1 MSDPFWA
8 NNFRILLSPEKVA
21 DFFPSKTQTTEQRLN
36 SIVRLSL
43 YISVL
48 LCLYHSKTKY
58 ISIFMFV
65 LLLTYVV
72 HTNKPETEN
81 AVENLTSTDSVQ
93 TLAKQQN
100 AKCTKPTLDNPFMNA
115 TMKDYMNL
123 DENGKIVDRP
133 EACDPNDPGI
143 KKMIDEKFN
152 NNLYTDVS
160 DVFGKMNSQRNY
172 YTMPWT
178 SIPNDPRGEF
188 QKWLFL
194 NPKTCKED
202 QESCSRNIY
211 EDVRANRPVVYNPSE
226 NPVMSSKLM

>member
-8 NNFRILLSPEKVA
+8 NNFQILLSAEKLT
-21 DFFPSKTQTTEQRLN
+21 DFFPSKYQSDENRLN
-36 SIVRLSL
+36 SIARLCL

-48 LCLYHSKTKY
+48 LSLYHSQTSY
-58 ISIFMFV
+58 MSIFLFS
-65 LLLTYVV
+65 LLLTYLVY
-72 HTNKPETEN
+72 TNKPDDRVEKLTRTDSTEN
-81 AVENLTSTDSVQ
+81 ISNKENQ
-93 TLAKQQN
+93 
-100 AKCTKPTLDNPFMNA
+100 KCTKPTLDNPFMNA
-115 TMKDYMNL
+115 TMKDYMNV
-123 DENGKIVDRP
+123 DKDGKIVDRP
-133 EACDPNDPGI
+133 EACNPNDPTI
-143 KKMIDEKFN
+143 KKMIDENFN

-202 QESCSRNIY
+202 QDSCARNIY
-211 EDVRANRPVVYNPSE
+211 EDVRANRPVMYNPE
-226 NPVMSSKLM
+226 QNPVVSKALS

>member
-1 MSDPFWA
+1 MTDPFWL
-8 NNFRILLSPEKVA
+8 NNFQILLSPEHVA
-21 DFFPSKTQTTEQRLN
+21 DFFPSKFQTDEQRLN
-36 SIVRLSL
+36 SLVRLSL
-43 YISVL
+43 YISFL
-48 LCLYHSKTKY
+48 LSLYHSNLKY
-58 ISIFMFV
+58 MSIFLFV

-72 HTNKPETEN
+72 YTNKPEDTLEK
-81 AVENLTSTDSVQ
+81 LTSTDALQ
-93 TLAKQQN
+93 DMTKKPN
-100 AKCTKPTLDNPFMNA
+100 DKCTRPTLDNPFMNA

-123 DENGKIVDRP
+123 DSGGKIVDRP
-133 EACDPNDPGI
+133 EACDPNDPEI
-143 KKMIDEKFN
+143 KELIDEKFN

-202 QESCSRNIY
+202 QESCARNIY
-211 EDVRANRPVVYNPSE
+211 EDVRANRPVMYNPE
-226 NPVMSSKLM
+226 QNPVVSSKLA